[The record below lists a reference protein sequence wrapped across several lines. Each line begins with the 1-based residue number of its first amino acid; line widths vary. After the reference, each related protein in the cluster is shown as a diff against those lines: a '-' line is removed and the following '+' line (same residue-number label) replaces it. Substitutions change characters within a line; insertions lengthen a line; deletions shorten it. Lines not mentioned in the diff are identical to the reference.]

1 MQITFQQLIESAPRI
16 IKRKLEQL
24 KFLRER
30 PDFHPEKSCFE
41 HIRIVTE
48 RLIDTNDPDLILA
61 GVLHDICKL
70 DTVRENPKTGWPT
83 SPGHDQEAHSLIM
96 KDPSGEIN
104 EWITSFG
111 ADTITVANICLNHM
125 RFHQLPNMR
134 PQKREA
140 QVLEWEQKGILKK
153 LEIFGAADNM
163 LATFNLHDLES
174 SWKNIG
180 AKTH

>member
-1 MQITFQQLIESAPRI
+1 MQITFQQLIETAPRVI
-16 IKRKLEQL
+16 RRKLEQL

-30 PDFHPEKSCFE
+30 PDYHPEKNCFE
-41 HIRIVTE
+41 HIKIVTE
-48 RLIDTNDPDLILA
+48 RLIQTGDPDLILA
-61 GVLHDICKL
+61 GVLHDICKF

-83 SPGHDQEAHSLIM
+83 SPGHDQEAHDLIIN
-96 KDPSGEIN
+96 DATGEIQP
-104 EWITSFG
+104 WIRENG
-111 ADTITVANICLNHM
+111 GKVVMVADICLNHM

-163 LATFNLHDLES
+163 LATFDLDNLEK

-180 AKTH
+180 AKTL

>member
-1 MQITFQQLIESAPRI
+1 MNMTFQQLISSAPRI
-16 IKRKLEQL
+16 VRKKLEQL

-48 RLIDTNDPDLILA
+48 RLMETGDADLILS

-83 SPGHDQEAHSLIM
+83 SSGHDQAAYDLIM
-96 KDPSGEIN
+96 EDATGEIQ
-104 EWITSFG
+104 EWISDNGGNVTN
-111 ADTITVANICLNHM
+111 VANICLNHM

-134 PQKREA
+134 TSKKEA
-140 QVLEWEQKGILKK
+140 QVLEWEHKGILKK

-163 LATFNLHDLES
+163 LATFDLNDLQK
-174 SWKNIG
+174 SWKSIP
-180 AKTH
+180 